1 MATGRNSDGDARAF
15 VAADY
20 VRAVRRVADAS
31 QRELA
36 TASGISRSVI
46 DRIES
51 GAVQP
56 RVAQLGTLL
65 GLVGWHLG
73 VIDETGRLA
82 PALEHVAHPLRDGGD
97 RHYPAHLDLIVAPE
111 RGEWWGDWLGYQSPP
126 ETYRLDRA
134 ARDVRR
140 AQSQWDLRRGPYQT
154 RPNAPRPTWRQD
166 GLDAG

>member
-1 MATGRNSDGDARAF
+1 
-15 VAADY
+15 
-20 VRAVRRVADAS
+20 VADAS

-51 GAVQP
+51 GAVEP
-56 RVAQLGTLL
+56 RVAQLCTLL

-73 VIDETGRLA
+73 VMDETGGLQS
-82 PALEHVAHPLRDGGD
+82 ALDHLTHPWRDGGE
-97 RHYPAHLDLIVAPE
+97 RHYPAHLDLIVSPE

-126 ETYRLDRA
+126 ETYQLDRA

-140 AQSQWDLRRGPYQT
+140 AQSQWDLKRGPYRA
-154 RPNAPRPTWRQD
+154 RPNVPRPTWGPD
-166 GLDAG
+166 SVDAG